1 MMACARVVRRLT
13 TIENRKD
20 AILQTMDR
28 IVQMAQTELLLDAN
42 DRVRLDT
49 TEHTYALA
57 EAVWAKVEGRT
68 KANGGD
74 PDVKAD
80 VSKASGELMRSPAEM
95 KEVADSAGL
104 SEEVS
109 KNEMALLVAAVE
121 EGFEEMKEEMKEI
134 KGAVQ
139 QEAGQT
145 REEIK
150 GRVEEIKGA
159 INLRKIVAELRNVS
173 LRTLVEARA
182 RV

>member
-1 MMACARVVRRLT
+1 MACARVVRRLT

-104 SEEVS
+104 SEEVF
-109 KNEMALLVAAVE
+109 KDEMVLLVAAVA
-121 EGFEEMKEEMKEI
+121 EGFAEMKEEIKEI